1 MADELDPTIDDN
13 EEMGRSEEDVRDRMD
28 GDEEFE
34 DVDEDESEDDEDAD
48 DTET

>member
-13 EEMGRSEEDVRDRMD
+13 EEMGRSEEDVRDRID
-28 GDEEFE
+28 
-34 DVDEDESEDDEDAD
+34 DDEDAD